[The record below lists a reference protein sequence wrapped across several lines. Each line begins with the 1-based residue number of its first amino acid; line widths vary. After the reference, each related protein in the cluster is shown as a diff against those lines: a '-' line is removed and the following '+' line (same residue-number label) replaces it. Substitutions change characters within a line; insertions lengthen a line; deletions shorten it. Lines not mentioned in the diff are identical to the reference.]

1 MAKSLASS
9 IKILPVVKSAGGFV
23 SKALKNGVY
32 IRSETSPDDISRPVS
47 VHDAFLASQPRSL
60 RQAAAWPMST
70 CHPCLDLSS
79 GGCGR
84 AEGWTVNVAA
94 LWQAS
99 TQVT

>member
-32 IRSETSPDDISRPVS
+32 IRSEKSPDDISRPVS

-84 AEGWTVNVAA
+84 AEDGSAVARA
-94 LWQAS
+94 LQAS